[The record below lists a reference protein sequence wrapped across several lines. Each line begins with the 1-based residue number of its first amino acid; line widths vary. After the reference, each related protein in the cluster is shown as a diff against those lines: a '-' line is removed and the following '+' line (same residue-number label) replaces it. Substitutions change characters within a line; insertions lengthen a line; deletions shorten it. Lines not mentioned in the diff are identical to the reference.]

1 MARPVRVAPARA
13 SCDTSATQMNLNV
26 VLGGFMVVYGVVT
39 FCVRTF
45 ARKRSWKL
53 EVMQK
58 KWGEQRGLLI
68 HVVSYTVFPI
78 VLGAILIIRGLA
90 APAG

>member
-1 MARPVRVAPARA
+1 MRLAATAR
-13 SCDTSATQMNLNV
+13 SCDTSGSQMNFNV
-26 VLGGFMVVYGVVT
+26 ILGGFMVVYGIVT
-39 FCVRTF
+39 LCVRTF
-45 ARKRSWKL
+45 TPNRSWKL

-58 KWGEQRGLLI
+58 KWGEHRGLMI